1 VLPAL
6 LTTNGMLVGI
16 SSPYRRVGLLHA
28 KHKQYFGVDNDD
40 TLVVQGPTLTF
51 NCTLNPAAIAAQMAA
66 DPVAGRSEWDAQFRA
81 DIASFLDDELI
92 DAAIDRGRP
101 LELPPRPGVFYKAY
115 VDASGGA
122 VGGDAYCIAIAHREG
137 GCYVL
142 DVVRGRAGPFDP
154 EELTKEYAA
163 LCREYRCSGVT
174 GDKYAREWVAS
185 AWRKCGTTYTA
196 ALLTASETYCEV
208 LPLCTRAAVR
218 VPDHAVLL
226 RELRLLERVPTRM
239 GKDQVVHPRG
249 VHDDYANVCFGALHG
264 LASHLGA
271 YADLLGKAT
280 AWDDE
285 GAPQE
290 PWAERER
297 RRRHDGLMERYG
309 APVSLN
315 PIPREYLVE
324 RELKPHQVEAL
335 ARAKADAL
343 RRRNDPPSEGGFP

>member
-1 VLPAL
+1 
-6 LTTNGMLVGI
+6 
-16 SSPYRRVGLLHA
+16 
-28 KHKQYFGVDNDD
+28 
-40 TLVVQGPTLTF
+40 
-51 NCTLNPAAIAAQMAA
+51 
-66 DPVAGRSEWDAQFRA
+66 
-81 DIASFLDDELI
+81 
-92 DAAIDRGRP
+92 
-101 LELPPRPGVFYKAY
+101 
-115 VDASGGA
+115 
-122 VGGDAYCIAIAHREG
+122 
-137 GCYVL
+137 
-142 DVVRGRAGPFDP
+142 VRGRAGPFDP

-208 LPLCTRAAVR
+208 LPLWTRAAVR